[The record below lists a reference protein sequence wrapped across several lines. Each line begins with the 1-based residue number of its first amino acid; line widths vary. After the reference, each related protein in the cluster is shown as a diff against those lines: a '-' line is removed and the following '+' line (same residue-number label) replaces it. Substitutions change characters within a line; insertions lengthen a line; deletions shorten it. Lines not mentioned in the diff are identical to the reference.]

1 MGQERQFVAVPA
13 AVGLRVLL
21 KNWRAPDE
29 VTVVGMCAVWVEFGG
44 GEQRSQRR
52 RSTSW
57 QDLVRREGAVVDSF
71 LQLPLGI
78 VSFDKAG
85 KGFQEAYRT

>member
-13 AVGLRVLL
+13 AVGLRILV
-21 KNWRAPDE
+21 KYWRAPDE
-29 VTVVGMCAVWVEFGG
+29 ETVVGMCAGWVESGG

-52 RSTSW
+52 RSMSW

-71 LQLPLGI
+71 RQLPLRLLDLY
-78 VSFDKAG
+78 FG
-85 KGFQEAYRT
+85 KTYS